1 MDITFNQFIDM
12 VRELSLEEKEE
23 IKSILEKDIIESRR
37 SEIYQNYLDS
47 KEEYNNGNLNFY
59 NDIDDLKK
67 SIG

>member
-1 MDITFNQFIDM
+1 MDILFNQFIDM

-37 SEIYQNYLDS
+37 AEIYQNYLDS
-47 KEEYNNGNLNFY
+47 KKEYNNGNLNFY
-59 NDIDDLKK
+59 DNIDDLKK

>member
-1 MDITFNQFIDM
+1 M

-37 SEIYQNYLDS
+37 AEIYQNYLDS
-47 KEEYNNGNLNFY
+47 KKEYNNGNLNFY
-59 NDIDDLKK
+59 DNIDDLKK